1 MRLILRFRRFAAKSL
16 QEQWQLVTW
25 VLGQTLAW
33 ALRYTVG
40 LIAGVGLLFVLDVI
54 EPLYKLR
61 LSRIHSL
68 RIGHL
73 ALNLDLFCRR
83 RQLSPPKGPKVHHLI
98 VTDHAQVANR
108 ELLKLWQRHLWITES
123 VLWRWLLW
131 LTEWLVKKTP
141 FWVPLPMN
149 SVEWEEFNQAAPTLT
164 FTEQDE
170 RRGQAELQKM
180 GLNPAKDWFVCIFA
194 RDSGYLNALLPRVDW
209 SRHDCRNSKIESFR
223 PLVQW
228 LLDQG
233 AFVLRLGSHTVEPF
247 VVDHPRYVDYANR
260 FRTEWMD
267 LYLCGKAKAFVGSA
281 SGLADV
287 TNLFNTPRLQLDCV
301 PFGFI
306 PFGYRQLA
314 LPKKV
319 IALEDAAPVPYKEVI
334 ERGLALEHNG
344 INFARAGYG
353 YLDNSPEE
361 KLLATQE
368 LMRMVESAD
377 PFTDSEKA
385 LIEQAWALF
394 PEGHPSRGIKNP
406 ISPSFIARH
415 LDLFS

>member
-1 MRLILRFRRFAAKSL
+1 MF
-16 QEQWQLVTW
+16 VW
-25 VLGQTLAW
+25 VLGQALAW
-33 ALRYTVG
+33 GVRRTLG
-40 LIAGVGLLFVLDVI
+40 LVVGVGLLFVLDLI

-61 LSRIHSL
+61 LSRIHSF

-83 RQLSPPKGPKVHHLI
+83 RQLYPPKEAKLHHLI
-98 VTDHAQVANR
+98 VTDHPKVANR

-131 LTEWLVKKTP
+131 LTEWLLKKTP
-141 FWVPLPMN
+141 FWVPLPMD
-149 SVEWEEFNQAAPTLT
+149 SVEWEEFNHAAPTLT
-164 FTEQDE
+164 FSDQEEE
-170 RRGQAELQKM
+170 RGRQELQRM
-180 GLNPAKDWFVCIFA
+180 GLNPEKDWFVCIFA
-194 RDSGYLNALLPRVDW
+194 RDSGYLNSLLPGVDW
-209 SRHDCRNSKIESFR
+209 SRHECRNSRIESFR
-223 PLVQW
+223 PLVNW

-233 AFVLRLGSHTVEPF
+233 AFVLRMGSHAVEPF
-247 VVDHPRYVDYANR
+247 LVDHPRYVDYAASCR
-260 FRTEWMD
+260 SEWMD
-267 LYLCGKAKAFVGSA
+267 LYLCAKAKAFVGSA

-306 PFGYRQLA
+306 PFGYRQMS

-319 IALEDAAPVPYKEVI
+319 ITLEDAAPVPYREVI

-344 INFARAGYG
+344 VKFARAGYA

-368 LMRMVESAD
+368 LMRMVESED
-377 PFTDSEKA
+377 PFGPEEKA
-385 LIEQAWALF
+385 LIEKARALF

-406 ISPSFIARH
+406 ISPGFIARH
-415 LDLFS
+415 LNLFT